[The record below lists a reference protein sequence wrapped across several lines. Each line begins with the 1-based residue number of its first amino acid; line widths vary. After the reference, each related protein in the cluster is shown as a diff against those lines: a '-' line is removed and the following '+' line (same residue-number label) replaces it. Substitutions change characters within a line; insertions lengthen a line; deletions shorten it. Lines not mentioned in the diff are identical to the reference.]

1 MLGTFRSA
9 AVFGID
15 ALVVHVEVDVSHGLP
30 CFTLVGLPDTS
41 VRESRDRVR
50 AAIQNSGYEFP
61 LSRVTINLAP
71 ADLRKVGAAFDL
83 PIAVGVIA
91 AGGAIARWHVD
102 DWLLLV
108 SCHWMA
114 PSSPPG
120 ACSRSRW
127 RPGATAS
134 RPSCSRGRTP
144 PRLPSSPTCEWYRS
158 PRSPRPWPPSR
169 TRTPRRALP
178 PRPTPTAVRPGG
190 AGDFVDIRDQAL
202 ARRALEISA
211 AGAHNLL
218 MVGPPGAGKTMA
230 AQRLPGILPAMRQ
243 EEALEASSIHSVA
256 GLLPPGHGLLRVR
269 PFRSP
274 HHSISEMG
282 LVGGG
287 TLPRPGEISLAHH
300 GVLFLD
306 EVPEFGRR
314 ILELL
319 RQPLEEGRIAIARL
333 ARTAVFPTR
342 FVLVGAMNPCPCGY
356 HGDATHTCR
365 CTPLQVDRYRN
376 RLSGPLR
383 DRIDLTV
390 EVAAVP
396 TRALRKTRPENRRRR
411 FGRAWSPLATASA
424 CGWPRSG
431 CVSTPT

>member
-1 MLGTFRSA
+1 
-9 AVFGID
+9 
-15 ALVVHVEVDVSHGLP
+15 
-30 CFTLVGLPDTS
+30 
-41 VRESRDRVR
+41 
-50 AAIQNSGYEFP
+50 
-61 LSRVTINLAP
+61 
-71 ADLRKVGAAFDL
+71 
-83 PIAVGVIA
+83 
-91 AGGAIARWHVD
+91 
-102 DWLLLV
+102 
-108 SCHWMA
+108 
-114 PSSPPG
+114 
-120 ACSRSRW
+120 
-127 RPGATAS
+127 
-134 RPSCSRGRTP
+134 
-144 PRLPSSPTCEWYRS
+144 
-158 PRSPRPWPPSR
+158 
-169 TRTPRRALP
+169 
-178 PRPTPTAVRPGG
+178 
-190 AGDFVDIRDQAL
+190 
-202 ARRALEISA
+202 
-211 AGAHNLL
+211 
-218 MVGPPGAGKTMA
+218 MA

-396 TRALRKTRPENRRRR
+396 TRALREDPTGESSATIRARVVAARDRQRVRLASLGLRVNADLTPAAIGRHCRLASDGARLLDAAAGRLALSARSHTRVLKVARTIADLDGAETIAADHLAEALQ
-411 FGRAWSPLATASA
+411 FRAP
-424 CGWPRSG
+424 
-431 CVSTPT
+431 V